1 MDAERQLIAT
11 VYPSAAEIDA
21 ADWNRCASGSG
32 AERPANP
39 FLEHDFF
46 VALEASG
53 SATARTGWAPQHIV
67 LRETTGQVAGLMP
80 AYLKSHSRGEYVFDW
95 GWADAFER
103 AGGRYYPKL
112 QISVPFTPV
121 PAPKLLARD
130 HRDEAVKRALTE
142 AAERL
147 ALERGASS
155 AHATFLPEAE
165 QAMMAEAGWLPR
177 LDRQFHW
184 ENAGYASFADFLG
197 SLTARKRKAIRRE
210 RRGAVA
216 DGLDIEQVTGEA
228 ITERHWDAMYGFYM
242 DTGARKWGR
251 PYLNR
256 EFFSRLGATMPDRVL
271 LVLARQDD
279 RYVAGA
285 LNLIGDD
292 ALYGRYWGAS
302 GHFPFLHFELC
313 YYQAIDFAIERGLSR
328 VEAGAQGEHKLAR
341 GYLPCTTY
349 SAHWI
354 AHEGLRSA
362 VAEHL
367 DFERAEVDR
376 DQAIL
381 ARYAPFREVEEGD

>member
-11 VYPSAAEIDA
+11 VYPSAADIDA
-21 ADWNRCASGSG
+21 ADWNACAAGG
-32 AERPANP
+32 AGRPANP
-39 FLEHDFF
+39 FLEHAFF
-46 VALEASG
+46 VALEDSG

-67 LRETTGQVAGLMP
+67 LTETTGEVAGLMP

-130 HRDEAVKRALTE
+130 REDEPAMRALTD

-147 ALERGASS
+147 ARERGASS
-155 AHATFLPEAE
+155 AHATFLPQPE
-165 QAMMAEAGWLPR
+165 QALMVKAGWLPR

-184 ENAGYASFADFLG
+184 ENAGYESFDAFLA

-210 RRGAVA
+210 RRGALES
-216 DGLDIEQVTGEA
+216 GLAIEQFTADA
-228 ITERHWDAMYGFYM
+228 ITQQHWDAMFGFYM
-242 DTGARKWGR
+242 DTGARKWGQ

-256 EFFSRLGATMPDRVL
+256 KFFSMLGATMADRVL
-271 LVLARQDD
+271 LVLARAGN

-285 LNLIGDD
+285 LNLIGAD
-292 ALYGRYWGAS
+292 ALYGRYWGARD
-302 GHFPFLHFELC
+302 HFPFLHFELC
-313 YYQAIDFAIERGLSR
+313 YYQAIDFAIARGLRR

-354 AHEGLRSA
+354 AHEGLRRA
-362 VAEHL
+362 IAEHL
-367 DFERAEVDR
+367 DHERAEVGHDNAML
-376 DQAIL
+376 Q
-381 ARYAPFREVEEGD
+381 RYAPFRRQPTDHD